1 MRSVYPWMGGKYFE
15 LKWIMDL
22 IPPLEYYYEAFFGS
36 GVIMLNIPKEVKGEE
51 EFANDINSRLV
62 AFWHCLQD
70 EVLMKEL
77 QKRCSKS
84 LDSRFIY
91 QMEMNRWKIPIPN
104 DEETY
109 TNNLVDRAFNF
120 IYLVKF
126 GFNSYPNTYYSPLTH
141 KMYKIKNFSRTFR
154 IMARELPK
162 YYDRIK
168 DVRFCNYD
176 FAEFLEKNEPAE
188 GKFIFLDPPYY
199 KTHQYNKDYSIDKP
213 FLEKDY
219 IKMRELL
226 EWHTDGGTKWM
237 ITCNQ
242 INLFFDG
249 MKNIIIKLV
258 DRRACINKNKEKAEV
273 KTKIIM
279 NYNIKETGCILDNID
294 KDKQGDSLLV

>member
-1 MRSVYPWMGGKYFE
+1 MGGKFFE

-22 IPPLEYYYEAFFGS
+22 IPPLKYYYEAFFGS
-36 GVIMLNIPKEVKGEE
+36 GVILINIPKEVKGEE

-70 EVLMKEL
+70 ETLMKEL
-77 QKRCSKS
+77 QKRCSKA

-91 QMEMNRWKIPIPN
+91 QMEMEKWKIPIPN
-104 DEETY
+104 DDETY
-109 TNNLVDRAFNF
+109 INNLVSRAFNF
-120 IYLVKF
+120 LYLVKF
-126 GFNSYPNTYYSPLTH
+126 GFNSYPNTYYTPLTH

-162 YYDRIK
+162 YFDRIK
-168 DVRFCNYD
+168 DVRFTNYD
-176 FAEFLEKNEPAE
+176 FAEFLEKNQPSE

-219 IKMRELL
+219 LKMRELL

-242 INLFFDG
+242 INKFFDN
-249 MKNIIIKLV
+249 MKDITIKLV
-258 DRRACINKNKEKAEV
+258 DRRACINKNKERAEV

-279 NYNIKETGCILDNID
+279 NYNIKETGCILDSVGYE
-294 KDKQGDSLLV
+294 KQGDSLLL